1 MALQAAQIL
10 EPPISGQPGGVIQ
23 GTGTSIAPSG
33 VISLSPAT
41 LSTIGGVKPDGTT
54 ITVSVDGT
62 LTAVGG
68 GGGSGTV
75 TRVNTGTGLTGGP
88 ITTTGT
94 IALAATAVTPG
105 SYTLANI
112 TVDATGRI
120 TAAAN
125 GSSGGVSQIIA
136 GTNVTIS
143 PSTGLGAVTINA
155 TGGGGGGGT
164 VTSVATGT
172 GLTGGPVTSSGTIS
186 LANTAVTAGSYTNAN
201 ITVDAQGRI
210 TLAANGAAGGV
221 TSVIAGTGISVSS
234 ATGNVTISATG
245 TYVSSITASSPLTGG
260 TITTTGTIGL
270 PNATTSAAGAM
281 SAADKTLLSAVPS
294 NVGTNASG
302 TRTVSTSAPTGGV
315 DGDIWYQ
322 TA

>member
-33 VISLSPAT
+33 IISLSPAT
-41 LSTIGGVKPDGTT
+41 LTTLGGVKPDGTT

-62 LTAVGG
+62 LTVVGG
-68 GGGSGTV
+68 GTSGTV
-75 TRVNTGTGLTGGP
+75 TSVATGTGLTGGP

-94 IALAATAVTPG
+94 ISLATTAVTPG
-105 SYTLANI
+105 SYTAANI

-120 TAAAN
+120 TAAAD
-125 GSSGGVSQIIA
+125 
-136 GTNVTIS
+136 GT
-143 PSTGLGAVTINA
+143 
-155 TGGGGGGGT
+155 GGGGGT

-172 GLTGGPVTSSGTIS
+172 GLTGGPVTTSGTIS
-186 LANTAVTAGSYTNAN
+186 LADTAVTAGSYTNAN

-234 ATGNVTISATG
+234 ATGDVTISNTG
-245 TYVSSITASSPLTGG
+245 VTSITASSPLTGG
-260 TITTTGTIGL
+260 TITDTGTIGL

>member
-33 VISLSPAT
+33 IISLNPAT
-41 LSTIGGVKPDGTT
+41 LTTLGGVKPDGTT

-62 LTAVGG
+62 LTVVGG
-68 GGGSGTV
+68 GTSGTV
-75 TRVNTGTGLTGGP
+75 TSVATGTGLTGGP

-94 IALAATAVTPG
+94 ISLATTAVTPG
-105 SYTLANI
+105 TYTAANI

-120 TAAAN
+120 TAAAD
-125 GSSGGVSQIIA
+125 
-136 GTNVTIS
+136 GT
-143 PSTGLGAVTINA
+143 
-155 TGGGGGGGT
+155 GGGGGT

-172 GLTGGPVTSSGTIS
+172 GLTGGPVTTSGTIS
-186 LANTAVTAGSYTNAN
+186 LADTSVTAGSYTNAN

-234 ATGNVTISATG
+234 ATGDVTISATG

-270 PNATTSAAGAM
+270 PNATTSASGAM
-281 SAADKTLLSAVPS
+281 SAADKTLLNAVPS

>member
-33 VISLSPAT
+33 IISLSPAT
-41 LSTIGGVKPDGTT
+41 LTTLGGVKPDGTT

-62 LTAVGG
+62 LTVVGG
-68 GGGSGTV
+68 GTSGTV
-75 TRVNTGTGLTGGP
+75 TSVATGTGLTGGP

-94 IALAATAVTPG
+94 ISLATTAVTPG
-105 SYTLANI
+105 SYTAANI

-120 TAAAN
+120 TAAAD
-125 GSSGGVSQIIA
+125 
-136 GTNVTIS
+136 GT
-143 PSTGLGAVTINA
+143 
-155 TGGGGGGGT
+155 GGGGGT
-164 VTSVATGT
+164 VTSVDTGT
-172 GLTGGPVTSSGTIS
+172 GLTGGPVTTSGTIS
-186 LANTAVTAGSYTNAN
+186 LADTTVTAGSYTNAN

-234 ATGNVTISATG
+234 ATGDVTISATG

-260 TITTTGTIGL
+260 TITDTGTIGL

>member
-33 VISLSPAT
+33 IISLSPAT
-41 LSTIGGVKPDGTT
+41 LTTLGGVKPDGTT

-62 LTAVGG
+62 LTVVGG
-68 GGGSGTV
+68 GTSGTV
-75 TRVNTGTGLTGGP
+75 TSVATGTGLTGGP

-94 IALAATAVTPG
+94 ISLATTAVTPG
-105 SYTLANI
+105 SYTAANI

-120 TAAAN
+120 TAAAD
-125 GSSGGVSQIIA
+125 
-136 GTNVTIS
+136 GT
-143 PSTGLGAVTINA
+143 
-155 TGGGGGGGT
+155 GGGGGT

-172 GLTGGPVTSSGTIS
+172 GLTGGPVTTSGTIS

-234 ATGNVTISATG
+234 ATGDVTISNTG
-245 TYVSSITASSPLTGG
+245 VTSITASSPLTGG
-260 TITTTGTIGL
+260 TITDTGTIGL

>member
-1 MALQAAQIL
+1 
-10 EPPISGQPGGVIQ
+10 
-23 GTGTSIAPSG
+23 
-33 VISLSPAT
+33 
-41 LSTIGGVKPDGTT
+41 
-54 ITVSVDGT
+54 
-62 LTAVGG
+62 
-68 GGGSGTV
+68 
-75 TRVNTGTGLTGGP
+75 
-88 ITTTGT
+88 
-94 IALAATAVTPG
+94 LA
-105 SYTLANI
+105 SI

-120 TAAAN
+120 TAASN
-125 GSSGGVSQIIA
+125 GTS
-136 GTNVTIS
+136 
-143 PSTGLGAVTINA
+143 
-155 TGGGGGGGT
+155 GGGGT

-234 ATGNVTISATG
+234 ATGDVTISATG

-260 TITTTGTIGL
+260 TITDTGTIGL

-294 NVGTNASG
+294 NVGTIASG
-302 TRTVSTSAPTGGV
+302 TRTVSNSSPTGGV

>member
-33 VISLSPAT
+33 IISLSPAT
-41 LSTIGGVKPDGTT
+41 LTTLGGVKPDGTT

-62 LTAVGG
+62 LTVVGG
-68 GGGSGTV
+68 GTSGTV
-75 TRVNTGTGLTGGP
+75 TSVATGTGLTGGP

-94 IALAATAVTPG
+94 ISLATTSVTPG
-105 SYTLANI
+105 SYTAANI
-112 TVDATGRI
+112 TVDETGRI
-120 TAAAN
+120 TAAAD
-125 GSSGGVSQIIA
+125 GS
-136 GTNVTIS
+136 
-143 PSTGLGAVTINA
+143 
-155 TGGGGGGGT
+155 GGGGGGT

-172 GLTGGPVTSSGTIS
+172 GLTGGPVTTSGTIS
-186 LANTAVTAGSYTNAN
+186 LANTTVTEGSYTNAD

-234 ATGNVTISATG
+234 ATGDVTISATG

-260 TITTTGTIGL
+260 TITDTGTIGL
-270 PNATTSAAGAM
+270 PDATTSAAGAM